1 MRFKA
6 IPYFVFSLWLLF
18 ALPFPALIAA
28 PPAEGGYRPRNVVLI
43 LSDDHRYDFMSFHSG
58 APAFLQTPN
67 MDRMAEEGA
76 HLANAFV
83 TTSLCS
89 PSRAS
94 ILTGQYMHRH
104 RVVDNQRP
112 VPEGTV
118 FFPQR
123 LQKAGVRT
131 AFIGKWHMGHD
142 SDDPQPGFDYWA
154 GIRGQGTYFDQL
166 VNINGEHRQFTGYN
180 SDTLAEIACEWLD
193 GRKVSEDPFFLYL
206 SFKAPH
212 YPFTPA
218 PRHEGIYRGKPIPY
232 PETMARTERNYRTQ
246 PRWVAERRFSIHG
259 IDHMETGAFDH
270 DPVPDFDEFYWGYCE
285 AVHSLDENIGRVF
298 AALEQ
303 NGLDEN
309 TMVVYMG
316 DNGFHL
322 GEHGFY
328 DKRDAFETSIRV
340 PLLVWA
346 PGMIRGGTQ
355 IDSMVL
361 NLDIAPT
368 ILSAFGLSPESEHQ
382 YDGHSFLPLLQGENI
397 DWRDHF
403 LYEYQWEWNFPAT
416 PTLFAIRTDRFKYV
430 HYQGTWDIDS
440 FHDLR
445 TDPYEQHNLISVPVY
460 QEQIQALR
468 AQLFREL
475 EERGGLT
482 LPVRP
487 PRGERLDQ
495 RKISLA
501 IP

>member
-1 MRFKA
+1 
-6 IPYFVFSLWLLF
+6 
-18 ALPFPALIAA
+18 
-28 PPAEGGYRPRNVVLI
+28 
-43 LSDDHRYDFMSFHSG
+43 
-58 APAFLQTPN
+58 
-67 MDRMAEEGA
+67 
-76 HLANAFV
+76 
-83 TTSLCS
+83 
-89 PSRAS
+89 
-94 ILTGQYMHRH
+94 
-104 RVVDNQRP
+104 
-112 VPEGTV
+112 
-118 FFPQR
+118 
-123 LQKAGVRT
+123 
-131 AFIGKWHMGHD
+131 
-142 SDDPQPGFDYWA
+142 
-154 GIRGQGTYFDQL
+154 
-166 VNINGEHRQFTGYN
+166 
-180 SDTLAEIACEWLD
+180 
-193 GRKVSEDPFFLYL
+193 
-206 SFKAPH
+206 
-212 YPFTPA
+212 
-218 PRHEGIYRGKPIPY
+218 
-232 PETMARTERNYRTQ
+232 
-246 PRWVAERRFSIHG
+246 
-259 IDHMETGAFDH
+259 
-270 DPVPDFDEFYWGYCE
+270 VPDFDEFYWGYCE